1 MGCSCPLLFS
11 SRSALVGQGLT
22 AERAKAW
29 PRASIFLMPPA
40 IGPRSPKPTS
50 VIERSHGVDVC
61 RSPPWGHSIELARL
75 QSRDVSSAPQ
85 RRELHATSR
94 SPASTLH
101 IIWPERVTANECL
114 HRPSRAAIGV
124 FARARQSLSR
134 GILLSLSRA
143 AFFELSAL
151 SHSRKS
157 PVED

>member
-50 VIERSHGVDVC
+50 VIERSHGVVVC
-61 RSPPWGHSIELARL
+61 RSPLWGRSIELARL
-75 QSRDVSSAPQ
+75 RSHDVSSAPQ

-101 IIWPERVTANECL
+101 IIWPERETATLVSRGNECL
-114 HRPSRAAIGV
+114 HRPSI
-124 FARARQSLSR
+124 FLSR
-134 GILLSLSRA
+134 GNSSISVLAR
-143 AFFELSAL
+143 
-151 SHSRKS
+151 HSIS
-157 PVED
+157 GAWCD